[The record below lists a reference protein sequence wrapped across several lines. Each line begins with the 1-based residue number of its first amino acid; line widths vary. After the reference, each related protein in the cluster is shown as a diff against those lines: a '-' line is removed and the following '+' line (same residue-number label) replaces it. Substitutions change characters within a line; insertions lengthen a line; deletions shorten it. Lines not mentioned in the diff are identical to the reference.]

1 MQPLVVMAFFHFLT
15 LLHTVSH
22 FVRCQSLKP
31 FDEVC
36 WNFKLQQRVVAI
48 IKRSRTFSI
57 FKTTAYISAA
67 FMKVS
72 YMDRVLQVGLF
83 DGCRL
88 QAYNDD
94 GGNLIATRRKSQAQS
109 YLYTNNTR
117 TVKLLERD
125 AEKQWFWTFSQF
137 NIMQMETWVVFFCI
151 HMNIS
156 IFYFWNS

>member
-1 MQPLVVMAFFHFLT
+1 MLFYKTDQKDNFPLRLQSEKDATTCCHGILPFSSSASHRLSFCSVSITTTARRG
-15 LLHTVSH
+15 LL
-22 FVRCQSLKP
+22 
-31 FDEVC
+31 
-36 WNFKLQQRVVAI
+36 KLQTSSA
-48 IKRSRTFSI
+48 SRGRHQAKQNFSI

-125 AEKQWFWTFSQF
+125 AEKQQF
-137 NIMQMETWVVFFCI
+137 
-151 HMNIS
+151 
-156 IFYFWNS
+156 